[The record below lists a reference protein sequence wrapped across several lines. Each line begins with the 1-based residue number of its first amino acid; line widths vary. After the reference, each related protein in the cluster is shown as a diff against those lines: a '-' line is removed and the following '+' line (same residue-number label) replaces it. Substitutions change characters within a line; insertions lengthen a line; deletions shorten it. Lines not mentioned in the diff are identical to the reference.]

1 MFSRA
6 FHYITNNKVKCFFI
20 LPMCIFSTIGGV
32 IGGTIGYY
40 RRQHMDYKYLIP
52 STIYGFT
59 GGMLVGCVAGI
70 FWPLSLTYVSNTTC
84 EIIDKMNAMDKA
96 GELTNGSQ
104 YSDKFGMKEKK

>member
-6 FHYITNNKVKCFFI
+6 FHYITNNKVQCFFI
-20 LPMCIFSTIGGV
+20 FPMCTFSTIGGI
-32 IGGTIGYY
+32 IGGSIGYY

-59 GGMLVGCVAGI
+59 GGALVGCVAGI

-84 EIIDKMNAMDKA
+84 EIIDKMNDMKINGEFTSGAKYSEKLGTDK
-96 GELTNGSQ
+96 
-104 YSDKFGMKEKK
+104 KK